1 MTNKETEDAI
11 VQIPKELNKM
21 TKILAAIG
29 EALFNVKMK
38 KFENDKE
45 EFKEFMKE
53 SKWVL

>member
-53 SKWVL
+53 SK